1 MENGWFTIRIIQPK
15 QLNNH
20 SIIQKLR
27 SLGGWNRR
35 IYTQKPIGFRA
46 LVLQGLGW
54 RFFGAQHGIAN
65 GGHWFC
71 RSLLW
76 TCSQQLNLKP
86 LRISVQNVFL
96 QEKNGTQ
103 ISKRFAIFSTDPEYL
118 SLTMT
123 FLRSVSL
130 AFAVVR
136 IRSWGAWVFGGEA
149 SLRGICVIEKI
160 HEPALQ
166 KEFENQLCNPF
177 PNHFDTPCSSFWCL
191 RLLLLLVLLESLAPS
206 WSFWFFIV
214 LDVPWRIE
222 WSRSEVMLNW

>member
-1 MENGWFTIRIIQPK
+1 MPVNFFHGSKSPMENGWFTIRIIQPK

-96 QEKNGTQ
+96 QEKMAPKFPKGLPFFQ
-103 ISKRFAIFSTDPEYL
+103 Q
-118 SLTMT
+118 
-123 FLRSVSL
+123 
-130 AFAVVR
+130 
-136 IRSWGAWVFGGEA
+136 IRSTWVSPWPFWGLFRW
-149 SLRGICVIEKI
+149 
-160 HEPALQ
+160 
-166 KEFENQLCNPF
+166 
-177 PNHFDTPCSSFWCL
+177 
-191 RLLLLLVLLESLAPS
+191 LLLWCVSARGGPEFLEVRHHYVASAS
-206 WSFWFFIV
+206 
-214 LDVPWRIE
+214 
-222 WSRSEVMLNW
+222 